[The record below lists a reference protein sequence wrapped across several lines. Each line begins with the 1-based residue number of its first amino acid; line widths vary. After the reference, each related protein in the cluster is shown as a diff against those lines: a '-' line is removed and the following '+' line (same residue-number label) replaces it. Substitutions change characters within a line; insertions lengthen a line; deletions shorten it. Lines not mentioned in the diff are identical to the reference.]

1 MENVSIGDLVSVA
14 GAGDVGPT
22 IDGLVFDTPS
32 RTKVVVAVV
41 DKARGPVFR
50 TVHPDSLTERE
61 AEGPDD
67 PALRSLARRTPPP
80 NHGGGRAGSAGRKG
94 SAGFTRGPAHR
105 PTGR

>member
-1 MENVSIGDLVSVA
+1 VETVAIGDLVSVA
-14 GAGDVGPT
+14 GAGPSV
-22 IDGLVFDTPS
+22 DGLVFDTPS

-41 DKARGPVFR
+41 DRSKGPVFR
-50 TVHPDSLTERE
+50 TVHPETLTERE

-67 PALRSLARRTPPP
+67 AALRSLVRRTPAPA
-80 NHGGGRAGSAGRKG
+80 HGGARGGSSGRKG

>member
-1 MENVSIGDLVSVA
+1 MESVAIGDLVTVA
-14 GAGDVGPT
+14 GTGPT
-22 IDGLVFDTPS
+22 VDGLVFDTPS

-50 TVHPDSLTERE
+50 TVHPDTLTERE

-67 PALRSLARRTPPP
+67 PALRSLVRRTPAPA
-80 NHGGGRAGSAGRKG
+80 HGGGRAGSSGRKG
-94 SAGFTRGPAHR
+94 SAGGFTRGPAHR

>member
-1 MENVSIGDLVSVA
+1 VETVAIGDLVSVG
-14 GAGDVGPT
+14 GAGPS

-41 DKARGPVFR
+41 DKSRGPVFR
-50 TVHPDSLTERE
+50 TVHPEALSERD

-67 PALRSLARRTPPP
+67 PALRSLVRRTPAPTL
-80 NHGGGRAGSAGRKG
+80 GGSRGGSVGRKG